1 MTIGA
6 PEPPADWQTQL
17 QQLIAQGPV
26 ATPQDARQPIGV
38 PPGYVV
44 TRPGGTR
51 PGTPTTRSTD
61 EQVIPGGVQASG
73 RADVYGP
80 YVPVQLPPT
89 VIPPTFYDGDEYLPA
104 QMSAEDRARLQMKMY
119 ELGILDQDF
128 QVGVWDGPTRLAY
141 RSVLEFAN
149 ASGITDAQAAMDEYG
164 QTMDVSKAKRNRPP
178 LVIRQTSPEDI
189 RRVAQNV
196 ATQILGERAD
206 EGQVDRIVAAYQQAE
221 TTYQQQAYDATYESG
236 TVTEPPTVETF
247 AEDQL
252 KERNPTEAG
261 AYAVADQAVQQ
272 FMSLLAGPFGG
283 AG

>member
-6 PEPPADWQTQL
+6 PEPQNGDWLTQL
-17 QQLIAQGPV
+17 QQLIASGPV
-26 ATPQDARQPIGV
+26 AAPQDARAPIGV
-38 PPGYVV
+38 PPGYVATKKGAP
-44 TRPGGTR
+44 TRDYADPGR
-51 PGTPTTRSTD
+51 
-61 EQVIPGGVQASG
+61 IPGGAA
-73 RADVYGP
+73 RTDT
-80 YVPVQLPPT
+80 T
-89 VIPPTFYDGDEYLPA
+89 VVTSPGVDTLVPPTFYDGDEYLPA

-206 EGQVDRIVAAYQQAE
+206 EKQVDRIVAAYQTAE
-221 TTYQQQAYDATYESG
+221 ATYQRQAYDATYESG

-261 AYAVADQAVQQ
+261 AYAVADQAVND
-272 FMSLLAGPFGG
+272 FLGLVAGPFG